1 MDPIT
6 RLSLSL
12 WYLLKSLPPVTADK
26 LLAPAVFLCAW
37 TVLSSAALPA
47 PQAFVIS
54 AVVAQGLHLFKILAP
69 VSGGGGARSGTGAG
83 AQISSLS
90 LRSLALVLA
99 FFTLEVV
106 MQSPRFV
113 QGTVSFYAGVY
124 AFVMLRASL
133 RRSEE
138 LDPYCP
144 QSRRYSVRDAVRQ
157 HICKLYALCALTV
170 VAVNEATVAVQ
181 MPLGH
186 RVLVLALLPMA
197 LHYVFAV
204 MLDLTCPPVE
214 AEDGQTDP

>member
-54 AVVAQGLHLFKILAP
+54 AVLAQGLHVFKTLAP
-69 VSGGGGARSGTGAG
+69 LCGRGARSGTGAG
-83 AQISSLS
+83 TQLSSLS

-99 FFTLEVV
+99 FFTLEMV

-133 RRSEE
+133 RRGEE

-144 QSRRYSVRDAVRQ
+144 QSRRYPLRDAVRQ
-157 HICKLYALCALTV
+157 HFCKLYALCALTV

-186 RVLVLALLPMA
+186 RVVVLALLPMA